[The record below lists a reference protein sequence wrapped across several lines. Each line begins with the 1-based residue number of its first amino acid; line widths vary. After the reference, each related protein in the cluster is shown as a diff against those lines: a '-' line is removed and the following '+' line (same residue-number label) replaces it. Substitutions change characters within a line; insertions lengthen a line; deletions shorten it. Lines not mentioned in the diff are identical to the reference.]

1 MLRGL
6 FVTGTD
12 TAVGKT
18 VLAAALMHRYR
29 AYGSLRYWKPVQ
41 TGIEQDDDTSAVL
54 QLAECI
60 DTELHCSGIRLP
72 KPVAPYLAAELS
84 GTRVTVADI
93 VSHVNREA
101 DDVRWIAEGAGG
113 VLVPLNES
121 ESIVDLI
128 TALGLP
134 VLIAARSIL
143 GTINHTLL
151 TIETLRRRNVEVAGV
166 VLIGNRNPAN
176 REAIERF
183 GSVRVVG
190 EMPHFVAL
198 TSDSL
203 GQWATSEFDSK
214 GILARYFQ

>member
-29 AYGSLRYWKPVQ
+29 GFGSLRYWKPIQ
-41 TGIEQDDDTSAVL
+41 TGIEQDDDTNAVL
-54 QLAECI
+54 NLAECI
-60 DTELHCSGIRLP
+60 ESELHCSGIRLQR
-72 KPVAPYLAAELS
+72 PVAPYLAAELS
-84 GTRVTVADI
+84 GTRVSVEDI
-93 VSHVNREA
+93 VRYVSSEPE
-101 DDVRWIAEGAGG
+101 DLRWIAEGAGG

-121 ESIVDLI
+121 ESIIDLI
-128 TALGLP
+128 ATLGLP
-134 VLIAARSIL
+134 VLIAARSSL

-151 TIETLRRRNVEVAGV
+151 TIETLRRRNLGVAGV

-176 REAIERF
+176 RAAIERF
-183 GSVRVVG
+183 GSVKVIG
-190 EMPHFVAL
+190 EMPHFIAL
-198 TSDSL
+198 NSDSL
-203 GQWATSEFDSK
+203 GQWATSEFDSE